1 MVNQLI
7 SGSNTGQLI
16 NWSTKFNPNMKNGI
30 KSLLVVISI
39 VLIFFSCK
47 QTQHLAKVESAN
59 QEISN
64 KKNRSTDEEIQE
76 IIAPYK
82 EQTDKQ
88 MNRVLGEF
96 HETLHKAQP
105 ESTMGNF
112 CADAIYKMAK
122 DFNGD
127 SIAFAIQNYGGMRLP
142 TIAAGEVTRGKM
154 YELMP
159 FENRMFILDMN
170 GAEVLKLVKHMTN
183 RGGWPISA
191 SMRYEIFEGK
201 PIEIKI
207 HGDLLSEDKIYKVAM
222 PDYIANGGDNLDF
235 LIPIKRKETEKLI
248 RKAFME
254 YIIEHTFAGIQV
266 TPKIDGRISIRN
278 N

>member
-1 MVNQLI
+1 MIHSKYVFLTLAI
-7 SGSNTGQLI
+7 A
-16 NWSTKFNPNMKNGI
+16 
-30 KSLLVVISI
+30 LLSV
-39 VLIFFSCK
+39 SCK
-47 QTQHLAKVESAN
+47 QTQHLAKVEPNN

-64 KKNRSTDEEIQE
+64 NKNSSVDEEIQK
-76 IIAPYK
+76 IINPYK
-82 EQTDKQ
+82 AQNDKQ
-88 MNRVLGEF
+88 MNRVIGEF
-96 HETLHKAQP
+96 HEAITKGQP

-122 DFNGD
+122 DYNGD

-159 FENRMFILDMN
+159 FENRMFILDMT
-170 GAEVLKLVKHMTN
+170 GAEVLQLLEHMTN
-183 RGGWPISA
+183 RGGWPVSA
-191 SMRYEIFEGK
+191 SLRYQIFQNK

-207 HGDLLSEDKIYKVAM
+207 HKAPLVSAEIYKVAM

-235 LIPIKRKETEKLI
+235 LIPIKRKETDKLI
-248 RKAFME
+248 RKAFIE
-254 YIIEHTFAGIQV
+254 NVLEHTFNNIQV
-266 TPKIDGRISIRN
+266 SPQIDGRISIRN

>member
-1 MVNQLI
+1 MKYTFLLFSFALLI
-7 SGSNTGQLI
+7 L
-16 NWSTKFNPNMKNGI
+16 
-30 KSLLVVISI
+30 
-39 VLIFFSCK
+39 SCK
-47 QTQHLAKVESAN
+47 QTQHLAKVESG
-59 QEISN
+59 N
-64 KKNRSTDEEIQE
+64 KEFSKDKNKSTDEEIQE
-76 IIAPYK
+76 IINPYK
-82 EQTDKQ
+82 TQMDKQ

-96 HETLHKAQP
+96 HEEIIKAQP

-122 DFNGD
+122 DYNGD

-142 TIAAGEVTRGKM
+142 SIAAGEVTRGKM

-170 GAEVLKLVKHMTN
+170 GAEVLKLVEHMTT
-183 RGGWPISA
+183 RGGWPTSA
-191 SMRYEIFEGK
+191 SIRYEIFQNK

-207 HGDLLSEDKIYKVAM
+207 HNAPLDSEAIYKVAM

-235 LIPIKRKETEKLI
+235 LIPIKRKETDKLI
-248 RKAFME
+248 RKAFIE
-254 YIIEHTFAGIQV
+254 YIIEHTFSGIQV
-266 TPKIDGRISIRN
+266 TPVIDGRISIRN

>member
-1 MVNQLI
+1 MKI
-7 SGSNTGQLI
+7 SRYL
-16 NWSTKFNPNMKNGI
+16 F
-30 KSLLVVISI
+30 LLFISF
-39 VLIFFSCK
+39 LFFVSCK
-47 QTQHLAKVESAN
+47 QTQHLAKVEPNN

-64 KKNRSTDEEIQE
+64 KKNSSADEEIQE
-76 IIAPYK
+76 IINPYK

-88 MNRVLGEF
+88 MNRVIGEF
-96 HETLHKAQP
+96 HEEITKGQP

-122 DFNGD
+122 DYNGD

-159 FENRMFILDMN
+159 FENRMFILDMT
-170 GAEVLKLVKHMTN
+170 GAEVLQLIEHMTL
-183 RGGWPISA
+183 RGGWPVSA
-191 SMRYEIFEGK
+191 SLRYEIFQNK

-207 HGDLLSEDKIYKVAM
+207 HDAPLVSGEIYKVAM

-235 LIPIKRKETEKLI
+235 LIPIKRKETDKLI
-248 RKAFME
+248 RKAFIE
-254 YIIEHTFAGIQV
+254 NVLEHTFSNIQV
-266 TPKIDGRISIRN
+266 SPQIDGRISIRN